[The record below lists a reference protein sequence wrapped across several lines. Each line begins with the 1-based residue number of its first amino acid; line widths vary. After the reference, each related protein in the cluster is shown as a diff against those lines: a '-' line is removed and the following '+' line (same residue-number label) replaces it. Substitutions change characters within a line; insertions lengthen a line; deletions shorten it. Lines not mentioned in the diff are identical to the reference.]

1 MCHWME
7 ADTSMVL
14 VVHHWMVDGLVVHHW
29 VVSNLMVNYWMVAS
43 LMVASHCWMVINLM
57 VQRRAVDTQSVKRGW
72 LCRCLGCSY
81 CRRVGYYVNLKEC
94 GGTWLIVNSL
104 MSCMGGIYCTWMG
117 WTA

>member
-14 VVHHWMVDGLVVHHW
+14 VVHHWMVAGLVVHHW

-72 LCRCLGCSY
+72 LCRCLDGVDC
-81 CRRVGYYVNLKEC
+81 LKSIWGVCQSHRALGHLKNIPICEKS
-94 GGTWLIVNSL
+94 I
-104 MSCMGGIYCTWMG
+104 I
-117 WTA
+117 